1 LLIIFEHFFLGIYFG
16 HLLQNRF
23 SILPMH
29 SATYTFTAQLA
40 IASVLISVLIK
51 YGLPLIIAIFFSGF
65 SLSLDAMNWLAL
77 GLVSLPVVGYGVF
90 LWVRRF

>member
-1 LLIIFEHFFLGIYFG
+1 
-16 HLLQNRF
+16 
-23 SILPMH
+23 MH